1 MFTIYLKNGE
11 KVEVAEDE
19 LATFIENNRHL
30 IQVQHKKMGK
40 RRVAPV
46 DSAPNVSSK

>member
-11 KVEVAEDE
+11 TVEVAEDE
-19 LATFIENNRHL
+19 LASFIKNNRHL

-40 RRVAPV
+40 RRVAAFDPTT
-46 DSAPNVSSK
+46 NVSNK